1 MTDIFRQVR
10 WFALVLGSIFVC
22 LTGCNSYRQVP
33 RIYRN
38 PYPQPKIF
46 AVTIFRNL
54 SGSEDIDVMAVTDA
68 FYAELKNAD
77 ARSFQVVPVNRVLAA
92 LADLGLSNVNHPADV
107 ATLANALEVDG
118 IIVGAVTQYNPY
130 FPPRLGMNV
139 QLFLRDEYNRSPAAK
154 YLGPKEMARAAV
166 SFRFNVDNPVQPTNT
181 VDRIIDARDD
191 NVVKRLKK
199 YTKSKRISAGPA
211 GWKKYAT
218 TENYPYFVSH
228 EIVGELL
235 ARERDRLAAQQ

>member
-1 MTDIFRQVR
+1 MLGLIF
-10 WFALVLGSIFVC
+10 AS
-22 LTGCNSYRQVP
+22 LTGCDSYSQVP
-33 RIYRN
+33 RMYRN

-107 ATLANALEVDG
+107 AALAKVLEVDG

-130 FPPRLGMNV
+130 FPPRLGMSV
-139 QLFLRDEYNRSPAAK
+139 QLFLREKYEQSPAAK
-154 YLGPKEMARAAV
+154 YVGSKEMARAAV
-166 SFRFNVDNPVQPTNT
+166 DFSFIVKHPVEPTNA

-199 YTKSKRISAGPA
+199 YIKSKRISAGPA
-211 GWKKYAT
+211 GWKKYTT

-235 ARERDRLAAQQ
+235 ARERDRLAAQ